1 VITCIRQDKILLVY
15 TDSIAMLLVFRVDN
29 DLPHKVGTPWV
40 GQLLQGW
47 SDNPMGGLTHS
58 NPKREKG
65 YGVHGLELGVQCTWF
80 REYGVHGL
88 ELGVQ
93 CAWFREYGVHSLEL
107 GVQCTWF
114 RETGVPGFESMGYL
128 ISRVWVYAF
137 GSNGIQGMGYIVSH
151 YP

>member
-88 ELGVQ
+88 ELG
-93 CAWFREYGVHSLEL
+93 HSIL
-107 GVQCTWF
+107 
-114 RETGVPGFESMGYL
+114 GFESTGYMVWSLGYSVLGFESTGYIVWSLGYSVLGFEKLGYL
-128 ISRVWVYAF
+128 ASRVW
-137 GSNGIQGMGYIVSH
+137 GT
-151 YP
+151 

>member
-1 VITCIRQDKILLVY
+1 MITCIRQDKILLVY

-80 REYGVHGL
+80 RE
-88 ELGVQ
+88 
-93 CAWFREYGVHSLEL
+93 
-107 GVQCTWF
+107 
-114 RETGVPGFESMGYL
+114 TGVPGFESMGYL